1 MKVKALLILASALS
15 LAACAAPDSPP
26 PHRHDDGHRHEHRH
40 EHRDRDH
47 RHDRAD
53 RQQSRPDRMANVRT
67 FSCENGLSVQ
77 VRNLNSEQ
85 LELRL
90 DDKRAVLSSA
100 VAASGERY
108 TASSGLFGRGAEWHQ
123 KGGEAFFGFTDP
135 YGNQVETSC
144 RARR

>member
-15 LAACAAPDSPP
+15 LAACAAPNSPP
-26 PHRHDDGHRHEHRH
+26 PHRHDDGHRH
-40 EHRDRDH
+40 
-47 RHDRAD
+47 DRAD
-53 RQQSRPDRMANVRT
+53 RQQGRPDRMANVRT